1 MNYFF
6 QVCFRNNQRMIF
18 SNKEYLCEETTK
30 ANLISLALP
39 SFYKIKDFYGRWYS
53 RFSLYVYNNDFLSV
67 YDAETMFLYEVNRD
81 NYSFARD
88 LNSIITGK
96 YYLVI
101 YATK

>member
-39 SFYKIKDFYGRWYS
+39 SFYKIKDFYGKWYS
-53 RFSLYVYNNDFLSV
+53 RFSLYVYNNDFL
-67 YDAETMFLYEVNRD
+67 YEVNGD

-101 YATK
+101 YASK

>member
-39 SFYKIKDFYGRWYS
+39 SFYKIKDFHGRWYS
-53 RFSLYVYNNDFLSV
+53 RFSLYVYNNDFL
-67 YDAETMFLYEVNRD
+67 YEVNRD
-81 NYSFARD
+81 NYSFACD

>member
-6 QVCFRNNQRMIF
+6 QVCCRTHQGIIF

-30 ANLISLALP
+30 SNLISLALP

-53 RFSLYVYNNDFLSV
+53 RFSLYVYNNDFL
-67 YDAETMFLYEVNRD
+67 YEVNGD
-81 NYSFARD
+81 NYSFTRD

>member
-6 QVCFRNNQRMIF
+6 QVCFRNNQGIKF

-53 RFSLYVYNNDFLSV
+53 RFSLYVYNNDFL
-67 YDAETMFLYEVNRD
+67 YEVNGD

-96 YYLVI
+96 NYLVI

>member
-6 QVCFRNNQRMIF
+6 QIVFRNHQGIIF

-53 RFSLYVYNNDFLSV
+53 RFSLYVYNN
-67 YDAETMFLYEVNRD
+67 EFLYEVNGD
-81 NYSFARD
+81 NYSITRD
-88 LNSIITGK
+88 SNTIITGK

>member
-6 QVCFRNNQRMIF
+6 QICFRNEQGIIF

-53 RFSLYVYNNDFLSV
+53 RFSLYVYNN
-67 YDAETMFLYEVNRD
+67 EFLYEVNGD
-81 NYSFARD
+81 NYSITRD
-88 LNSIITGK
+88 SNTIIAGK

>member
-6 QVCFRNNQRMIF
+6 QVCFRNNQGMIF

-39 SFYKIKDFYGRWYS
+39 LFYKIKDFYGRWYS
-53 RFSLYVYNNDFLSV
+53 RFSLYVYNNDFL
-67 YDAETMFLYEVNRD
+67 YEVNGD
-81 NYSFARD
+81 NYSFACD

>member
-6 QVCFRNNQRMIF
+6 QICFRNEQGIIF

-53 RFSLYVYNNDFLSV
+53 RFSLYVYDND
-67 YDAETMFLYEVNRD
+67 FLYEVNGN

>member
-1 MNYFF
+1 MDYFF
-6 QVCFRNNQRMIF
+6 QLCFRNNQGIIF

-53 RFSLYVYNNDFLSV
+53 RFSLYVYNNDFL
-67 YDAETMFLYEVNRD
+67 YEVNGD

>member
-6 QVCFRNNQRMIF
+6 QICFRNEQGIIF

-53 RFSLYVYNNDFLSV
+53 RFSLYVYNNDFL
-67 YDAETMFLYEVNRD
+67 YEVNGD
-81 NYSFARD
+81 NYSFTRD

>member
-6 QVCFRNNQRMIF
+6 QICFRNEQGIIF

-53 RFSLYVYNNDFLSV
+53 RFSLYVYNN
-67 YDAETMFLYEVNRD
+67 EFLYEVNGD
-81 NYSFARD
+81 NYSISRD
-88 LNSIITGK
+88 SNTIITGK

>member
-6 QVCFRNNQRMIF
+6 QICFRNEQGIIF

-53 RFSLYVYNNDFLSV
+53 RFSLYVYDND
-67 YDAETMFLYEVNRD
+67 FLYEVNGD
-81 NYSFARD
+81 KYSFARD

>member
-53 RFSLYVYNNDFLSV
+53 RFSLYVYNNDFL
-67 YDAETMFLYEVNRD
+67 YEVNRD
-81 NYSFARD
+81 NYSFAHD

-101 YATK
+101 YASR

>member
-6 QVCFRNNQRMIF
+6 QLCFRNNQGIIF

-53 RFSLYVYNNDFLSV
+53 RFSLYVYNNDFL
-67 YDAETMFLYEVNRD
+67 YEVNGD

-101 YATK
+101 YASR

>member
-6 QVCFRNNQRMIF
+6 QLCFRNNQGIIF

-53 RFSLYVYNNDFLSV
+53 RFSLYVYNNDFL
-67 YDAETMFLYEVNRD
+67 YEVNGN

>member
-6 QVCFRNNQRMIF
+6 QLCFRNNQGIIF

-39 SFYKIKDFYGRWYS
+39 SFYKIKNFYGRWYS
-53 RFSLYVYNNDFLSV
+53 RFSLYVYNNDFL
-67 YDAETMFLYEVNRD
+67 YEVNGD

>member
-6 QVCFRNNQRMIF
+6 QLCFRNNQGIIF
-18 SNKEYLCEETTK
+18 SNKEYLYEETTK

-53 RFSLYVYNNDFLSV
+53 RFSLYVYNNDFL
-67 YDAETMFLYEVNRD
+67 YEVNGD

>member
-53 RFSLYVYNNDFLSV
+53 RFSLYVYNNDFL
-67 YDAETMFLYEVNRD
+67 YEVNRD

-101 YATK
+101 YASR

>member
-53 RFSLYVYNNDFLSV
+53 RFSLYVYNNDFL
-67 YDAETMFLYEVNRD
+67 YEVNGD

>member
-53 RFSLYVYNNDFLSV
+53 RFSLYVYNNDFL
-67 YDAETMFLYEVNRD
+67 YEVNRD
-81 NYSFARD
+81 NYSFACD

-101 YATK
+101 YASK

>member
-1 MNYFF
+1 
-6 QVCFRNNQRMIF
+6 MIF

-39 SFYKIKDFYGRWYS
+39 SFYKIKDFYGKWYS
-53 RFSLYVYNNDFLSV
+53 RFSLYVYNNDFL
-67 YDAETMFLYEVNRD
+67 YEVNGD

-101 YATK
+101 YASR

>member
-6 QVCFRNNQRMIF
+6 QICFRNEQGIIF

-53 RFSLYVYNNDFLSV
+53 RFSLYVYNN
-67 YDAETMFLYEVNRD
+67 EFLYEVNGD
-81 NYSFARD
+81 NYSFTRD

>member
-6 QVCFRNNQRMIF
+6 QICFRNEQGIIF

-53 RFSLYVYNNDFLSV
+53 RFSLYVYNNDFL
-67 YDAETMFLYEVNRD
+67 YEVNGD

-88 LNSIITGK
+88 LNSIITEK

>member
-1 MNYFF
+1 MNYIF
-6 QVCFRNNQRMIF
+6 QICFRNEQGIIF
-18 SNKEYLCEETTK
+18 SNKEYLCEQTTK

-53 RFSLYVYNNDFLSV
+53 RFSLYVYNNDFL
-67 YDAETMFLYEVNRD
+67 YEVNGD

-101 YATK
+101 YASR

>member
-6 QVCFRNNQRMIF
+6 QVRFRNNQRMIF

-30 ANLISLALP
+30 GDLLYLALP
-39 SFYKIKDFYGRWYS
+39 SLLRIRKFYRIWYS
-53 RFSLYVYNNDFLSV
+53 RFTLYVQNNFI
-67 YDAETMFLYEVNRD
+67 YELTRES
-81 NYSFARD
+81 YTLARD

>member
-6 QVCFRNNQRMIF
+6 QICFRNEQGIIF

-53 RFSLYVYNNDFLSV
+53 RFSLYVYNNDFL
-67 YDAETMFLYEVNRD
+67 YEVNGD

-101 YATK
+101 HATK

>member
-1 MNYFF
+1 MDYFF
-6 QVCFRNNQRMIF
+6 QVCFRNNQGIIF

-53 RFSLYVYNNDFLSV
+53 RFSLYVYNNDFL
-67 YDAETMFLYEVNRD
+67 YEVNGD

>member
-6 QVCFRNNQRMIF
+6 QVCFRNNQGIIF

-53 RFSLYVYNNDFLSV
+53 RFSLYVYNN
-67 YDAETMFLYEVNRD
+67 EFLYEVNGD

>member
-1 MNYFF
+1 
-6 QVCFRNNQRMIF
+6 MIF

-53 RFSLYVYNNDFLSV
+53 RFSLYVYNNDFL
-67 YDAETMFLYEVNRD
+67 YEVNRD
-81 NYSFARD
+81 NYSFACD

>member
-6 QVCFRNNQRMIF
+6 QVCCRTHQGIIF

-53 RFSLYVYNNDFLSV
+53 RFSLYVYNNDFL
-67 YDAETMFLYEVNRD
+67 YEVNGD

>member
-1 MNYFF
+1 MDYFF
-6 QVCFRNNQRMIF
+6 QVCFRNNQGIIF
-18 SNKEYLCEETTK
+18 SNKEYICEETTK

-53 RFSLYVYNNDFLSV
+53 RFSLYVYNNDFL
-67 YDAETMFLYEVNRD
+67 YEVNGD

>member
-6 QVCFRNNQRMIF
+6 QICFRNEQGIIF

-53 RFSLYVYNNDFLSV
+53 RFSLYVYNNDFL
-67 YDAETMFLYEVNRD
+67 YEVNGD

-88 LNSIITGK
+88 LNSIITKK

-101 YATK
+101 YASR

>member
-1 MNYFF
+1 MDYFF
-6 QVCFRNNQRMIF
+6 QVCFRNNQGIKF

-53 RFSLYVYNNDFLSV
+53 RFSLYVYNNDFL
-67 YDAETMFLYEVNRD
+67 YEVNGD

>member
-53 RFSLYVYNNDFLSV
+53 RFSLYVYNNDFL
-67 YDAETMFLYEVNRD
+67 YEVNGD
-81 NYSFARD
+81 NYSFAQD
-88 LNSIITGK
+88 LNSKITGK

>member
-6 QVCFRNNQRMIF
+6 QLCFRNNQRMIF

-53 RFSLYVYNNDFLSV
+53 RFSLYVYNNDFL
-67 YDAETMFLYEVNRD
+67 YEVNGD
-81 NYSFARD
+81 NYSFACD

>member
-39 SFYKIKDFYGRWYS
+39 SFYKIKDFYWR
-53 RFSLYVYNNDFLSV
+53 
-67 YDAETMFLYEVNRD
+67 
-81 NYSFARD
+81 
-88 LNSIITGK
+88 
-96 YYLVI
+96 
-101 YATK
+101 